1 MDGNHH
7 VTVKTKDD
15 EWLFPGDGEIIN
27 FEPLKD
33 IEIYEGWEIWFV
45 LKPNVNNANDS
56 TFFSPIITYT
66 EITDEEAPVYSNRD
80 EPIIQNTDYFSALR
94 DGSGT
99 NTEGSDDSTD
109 SMPFSIWLSLLSG
122 IGAAIIIGG
131 ITILILVVIKKK
143 RSKKLSE

>member
-1 MDGNHH
+1 M
-7 VTVKTKDD
+7 
-15 EWLFPGDGEIIN
+15 
-27 FEPLKD
+27 
-33 IEIYEGWEIWFV
+33 
-45 LKPNVNNANDS
+45 NNANDS

-131 ITILILVVIKKK
+131 ITILILVVIKKETK
-143 RSKKLSE
+143 QKAVRISYFKQKVVADGIVFQEEFIRTIQ